1 LITDIIQFFF
11 ENQLPSS
18 NYSNDSIDEKT
29 HILKLADSVLIN
41 LTSSFVGSSVGFR
54 LLARVK
60 FELGEVLAAEKAMLS
75 SIKLNPNDALAH
87 LLMAEINLFNQHIQP
102 ASDSLES
109 ALSQDFAIK
118 NNIRYLLLKSKVLK
132 GQNKYEEAITL
143 LSGLMNSGGVKELLS
158 SKKYYLKRRLSTEN
172 I

>member
-1 LITDIIQFFF
+1 M
-11 ENQLPSS
+11 
-18 NYSNDSIDEKT
+18 DSIDEKP
-29 HILKLADSVLIN
+29 HILKLADSVLMK

-54 LLARVK
+54 LLAHVK

-87 LLMAEINLFNQHIQP
+87 LMMAEINLFNQHIQP

-109 ALSQDFAIK
+109 ALSHDFAIK
-118 NNIRYLLLKSKVLK
+118 NNIRYLLLKSRVLK
-132 GQNKYEEAITL
+132 GQSKYDEAINI
-143 LSGLMNSGGVKELLS
+143 LSGLINSGKVKELLS
-158 SKKYYLKRRLSTEN
+158 SKKCYLNRRLSTEN